1 MTKSAR
7 WISVDDRLPDIY
19 ENVWVYGEKGVT
31 IGHFRRYGSSKD
43 IYWSDDDDGY
53 NLIRGVTFWIP
64 IYKPE
69 PPK

>member
-1 MTKSAR
+1 MNDKE